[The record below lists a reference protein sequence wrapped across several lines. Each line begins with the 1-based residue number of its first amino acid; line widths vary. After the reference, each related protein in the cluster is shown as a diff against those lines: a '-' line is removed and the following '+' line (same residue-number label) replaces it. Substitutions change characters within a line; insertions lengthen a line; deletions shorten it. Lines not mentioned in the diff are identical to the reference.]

1 MHVCP
6 VRVEG
11 LVVASEGEREFEAL
25 YAANLRPLL
34 AYALRRTATPADAA
48 DVVAETMLTA
58 WRRRVDVPGGDDTRL
73 WLYGVA
79 RLVLANHSR
88 GERRRH
94 RLGARLADLVER
106 EVPEHAADTVH
117 DGLAVTEALA
127 LMDELDRELLRLTS
141 WEQLSPTEIA
151 VALEMPAGTVRS
163 RLSRARATLRGVLTA
178 AADDGLQRNDVSG
191 HVDVEREA
199 LLHPSEEAL

>member
-1 MHVCP
+1 MRR

-58 WRRRVDVPGGDDTRL
+58 WRRRADVPGGDEARL

-79 RLVLANHSR
+79 RRVLANHTR
-88 GERRRH
+88 GDRRRH
-94 RLGARLADLVER
+94 RLGARLVEVVER
-106 EVPEHAADTVH
+106 EVQQHAADTVH

-127 LMDELDRELLRLTS
+127 LLDELDRELLRLTS

-151 VALEMPAGTVRS
+151 VALDMPAGTVRS
-163 RLSRARATLRGVLTA
+163 RLSRARAALREVLEV

-191 HVDVEREA
+191 HVDVGSAA
-199 LLHPSEEAL
+199 LLHLSKDELR